1 MRHREKYRGHLHWFE
16 VICLHKYNRVYNY
29 IALIYSFFRI
39 SMELSPGIVS
49 YIIHAK
55 GIAIQQRT
63 QTEGGMA
70 CAIKN
75 RQCET
80 K

>member
-1 MRHREKYRGHLHWFE
+1 MKL
-16 VICLHKYNRVYNY
+16 L
-29 IALIYSFFRI
+29 
-39 SMELSPGIVS
+39 PGIVS

-70 CAIKN
+70 CTIKN
-75 RQCET
+75 RQSET